1 MTKFRRRTALGLP
14 VPQHALSEN
23 MSTATPLDVQALA
36 KDKTEAALNVLAVIM
51 YRETANAFARVAA
64 AKELLDRG
72 WGKPVQPL
80 TTDASPREL
89 VHQIQRIII
98 HPKPHQSM
106 DNQAGEAEGTGF
118 PQTVSPRE
126 EFCND

>member
-1 MTKFRRRTALGLP
+1 MTKFRRRTTLGFP
-14 VPQHALSEN
+14 VPQHVPSEN
-23 MSTATPLDVQALA
+23 VRTATLPDIQALA
-36 KDKTEAALNVLAVIM
+36 KDKTEAALNVLAAIM

-80 TTDASPREL
+80 ATDAGPLEL
-89 VHQIQRIII
+89 VHQIQRVIV
-98 HPKPHQSM
+98 HPKPHQSIN
-106 DNQAGEAEGTGF
+106 NQAGEAEGAAI
-118 PQTVSPRE
+118 PQTVSPWE